1 MKKTPRKAGAAK
13 RPVARRT
20 ASSSFTLSQVAETV
34 GGRVLGD
41 ASLRLTGVQ
50 GLAEAGPSDLSW
62 VADERLLRQASES
75 RAGALMVP
83 SEELA
88 GGKPAVLC
96 QHPGLALAAWLTVWR
111 PPARPAPGV
120 SKGARVDRAAKLGK
134 GVAIAAGATVEAGA
148 VVGDRTVLCSG
159 SYVGKDAVVGEDCF
173 LHPNAAVLERCR
185 VGARGILH
193 AGAVVGSDGFGYLW
207 DGERHRK
214 VPQMG
219 IVRVEEDVEIGA
231 NAAIDR
237 ATLGETIIRRGTKID
252 NLVQV
257 GHNVVVGEHSL
268 LCGQAGVAGSAR
280 IGKRVTLAGQ
290 VGVSD
295 HVVLGDGVIA
305 TGQCGIVRGA
315 NVEAGTVISGMP
327 TQRHRDFLR
336 SAAWYA
342 RLPELAKRVE
352 RLEAR
357 EPGKGEGGTAWK
369 SESPKS

>member
-1 MKKTPRKAGAAK
+1 MAAPRNAK
-13 RPVARRT
+13 NP
-20 ASSSFTLSQVAETV
+20 SLSFFTLARVAETV
-34 GGRVLGD
+34 GGRVAGD
-41 ASLRLTGVQ
+41 PSLRLTGVQ
-50 GLAEAGPSDLSW
+50 GLAEAGPTDLSW
-62 VADERLLRQASES
+62 VAEERLLRQAAES
-75 RAGALMVP
+75 RAGALLVP

-88 GGKPAVLC
+88 AGKPAVVC
-96 QHPGLALAAWLTVWR
+96 AHPGLALAAWLAVWR
-111 PPARPAPGV
+111 PPARPSPGV
-120 SKGARVDRAAKLGK
+120 SKGARVHPSAKLGK

-148 VVGDRTVLCSG
+148 VVGDRTVLSAG
-159 SYVGKDAVVGEDCF
+159 SFVGRDAFLGEDCF
-173 LHPNAAVLERCR
+173 LHPHAAVLERCR

-207 DGERHRK
+207 DGARHRK
-214 VPQMG
+214 VPQLG

-237 ATLGETIIRRGTKID
+237 ATLGETLIGRGTKID

-280 IGKRVTLAGQ
+280 IGRRVTLAGQ

-305 TGQCGIVRGA
+305 TGQAGIVRGA
-315 NVEAGTVISGMP
+315 NIEAGAVISGMP
-327 TQRHRDFLR
+327 AQRHRDFLR

-357 EPGKGEGGTAWK
+357 AAGGGEGGATWK